1 MIKFI
6 GKRSLANQHNNAAAA
21 TTHATQTA
29 PANAKSLS
37 FGATVEYAD
46 YPAKRWARLAIS
58 AEEQTIINQGT
69 NEVKDWNKVKL
80 WFKPIIY

>member
-6 GKRSLANQHNNAAAA
+6 GKRSLSNQLHHAAAA
-21 TTHATQTA
+21 PTPAA
-29 PANAKSLS
+29 PAGAKSLS

-46 YPAKRWARLAIS
+46 FPAKRWARLTIS
-58 AEEQTIINQGT
+58 AEEQTVINQGT

-80 WFKPIIY
+80 